1 MLDAPQAPD
10 ALARPPL
17 PDIVIDPPADPDR
30 PVAGDALFAAART
43 LLPVLETGRSLDA
56 AVLRDAMT
64 EAFGASDAEGAWVWK
79 DAYEAAEAAAVLF
92 MQRYGRGMRRTC
104 GAGED
109 GPRRMLA
116 MLEAVAALEPS
127 HTRRSEEQVRLQQFS
142 TPLPLAYA
150 ALQAAAV
157 RPGDV
162 VLEPSAG
169 TGMLAVMAQCALGNS
184 VTGNIHLNEYAP
196 TRARLLT
203 KLFPQAVVTAFN
215 AKTIADR
222 LHDVRPT
229 VVLMNPPFSATPG
242 VDRTRRNA
250 DLRHVRSA
258 ASMLPPGGRLV
269 TITSAHCAPGEAVG
283 RLDPPAR
290 CVFTMAI
297 DGRAYAR
304 RGTGFDTRL
313 TVLERGDGPTANL
326 DGAARA
332 ASAAELLDAIIAL
345 VPKRQPIAPVSAPAG
360 PHRDLFGKPVAPK
373 PAPRR
378 GPRSTSTPETR
389 QGHDWGPVGALTV
402 ETGPVE
408 PVAAD
413 GDSTANDTGPYAP
426 WRPGV
431 VRVPGAVEH
440 PTPLVQSA
448 AMAAVPHPVPAWR
461 PMLPERVVS
470 DGLLSDAQLE
480 SVVLAGEAHSRHLA
494 AQYRIG
500 SGWETVHRCPE
511 DSEDGEE
518 IDPSFV
524 TQDGET
530 LSEPVRFRRGWM
542 LGDGT
547 GCGKGRQVAAIILDN
562 RLRGR
567 KRALWLSQSDKLLED
582 ARRDWTA
589 LGGLE
594 SDVIPLG
601 NFRQGMEIPLDTGI
615 LFATYATLRSPSR
628 QGKPSRLGQIVEWLA
643 GSLDEEDRHAF
654 DGVIVFDEAHAMANA
669 AGSKSERGE
678 VKPSQQGRAGLR
690 LQNALPDARIA
701 YVSATGATTVPGLA
715 YAGRLGLW
723 AAGETPFEKRTDFV
737 TAMEAGG
744 VAAMEVVARDLKALG
759 LYQARALAY
768 DGIEVDILEHPLT
781 PEQRRIYDAYAD
793 AFKVIHANIEE
804 ALKATGIVQGE
815 DTLNKNAKA
824 AALSAFEGTKQRFF
838 GHLLTGMKCPSTI
851 RAIDADLA
859 AGRSAVVQLVST
871 GEALMERR
879 IADVPASEWDDLNI
893 DLTPRDAILSYLMH
907 AFPVQLQEPFTD
919 DGGNLLSRPAR
930 DADGNPVICKEAEDR
945 RDALIE
951 KLAALPPVP
960 TALDQIVQHF
970 GHEAV
975 AEITGRSR
983 RVLRI
988 TDAKGERLAL
998 RSRPA
1003 SANLAETAAF
1013 MDGEKRILVFSM
1025 AGGTGRSYHADL
1037 SCGNTER
1044 RIHYLLEPGWRAD
1057 QAIQGL
1063 GRTHRTH
1070 QASAPLFRPVTTDV
1084 KGERRFIATI
1094 ARRLDSLGAI
1104 TRGQRDSQTA
1114 MGGSDAALFRESDNL
1129 ESVYARAALRQF
1141 YGALWRGSIEG
1152 WTLERFEKA
1161 TGLKLTWEGSLKEDL
1176 PPMPR
1181 FLNRLLALPIAEQNQ
1196 LFAELEKRI
1205 ATNIE
1210 QAIEA
1215 GSYEV
1220 GVETVTADSLAIAG
1234 RETLYEHPGTG
1245 AATELVEIVRR
1256 DRLVPLTAE
1265 SALEIGER
1273 DPGPDGKPRLAVNAR
1288 SKRAAIVLPAPSRM
1302 LDDGGVTERV
1312 RLIRPAA
1319 AETMARAELDASNW
1333 RRADEAGWQRVWDAE
1348 IAGLPSHRES
1358 RFWLATGLLL
1368 PVAARGRAEDRR
1380 ARVLHAEVEGRGR
1393 RAGRAERERDV
1404 HIRVAGIALVARGRG
1419 EAQRKGRGRRGGVLH
1434 DEGVVIRAADRGR
1447 CGQIV
1452 AGFVLDVVAA
1462 REAQRHRGVQARK
1475 VAAGGGHV
1483 VGGGLGAR
1491 DRRHGGNRGGRSR
1504 DLEVRRIHVLHRLVE
1519 GYPPGQA
1526 VGTGRRGLRRLAR
1539 NRGHTRRGVVHY
1551 EAVVVRAADRGRA
1564 RQRIAGHVLD
1574 VVAAREAQR
1583 YRAVQARKVAAGDL
1597 DVVGGGLEA
1606 RDRRHDGNR
1615 GGRAGDLE
1623 VRRIHILHRLVERH
1637 PPFDAVGIG
1646 RRRGRRLALD
1656 RAHARRGGVRRRRY
1670 REDGGQGVEGPA

>member
-1 MLDAPQAPD
+1 MLDAHPAPD
-10 ALARPPL
+10 ALARPPV
-17 PDIVIDPPADPDR
+17 PSAAIDPPSMPAR
-30 PVAGDALFAAART
+30 PSPGDALFAAART
-43 LLPVLETGRSLDA
+43 LLPVLESGRTLDA
-56 AVLRDAMT
+56 ATLRDAMR
-64 EAFGASDAEGAWVWK
+64 EAFGTSDAAGGWVWK
-79 DAYEAAEAAAVLF
+79 DAYEAAEAACVLF
-92 MQRYGRGMRRTC
+92 LQRYGRGMRRTC
-104 GAGED
+104 GSGVD

-150 ALQAAAV
+150 ALQAAAI

-169 TGMLAVMAQCALGNS
+169 TGMLAVMAECALGDRAA
-184 VTGNIHLNEYAP
+184 GALHLNEYAQ

-203 KLFPQAVVTAFN
+203 RLFPEAAVTAFN
-215 AKTIADR
+215 AEAIADR
-222 LHDVRPT
+222 LRDVRPT
-229 VVLMNPPFSATPG
+229 VVLMNLPFSATPG
-242 VDRTRRNA
+242 VDRSRHDA

-269 TITSAHCAPGEAVG
+269 TITSAHCVLGDAVG

-313 TVLERGDGPTANL
+313 TVLERGAGPDVDL

-332 ASAAELLDAIIAL
+332 ANAAELLDAVIAR
-345 VPKRQPIAPVSAPAG
+345 VPKRQPIAPAPVSAGPA
-360 PHRDLFGKPVAPK
+360 RDLFGKPVAPK
-373 PAPRR
+373 PATRR
-378 GPRSTSTPETR
+378 GPRPASTPESR
-389 QGHDWGPVGALTV
+389 QFHDWGPISELVVEIGA
-402 ETGPVE
+402 VE
-408 PVAAD
+408 PIAAD
-413 GDSTANDTGPYAP
+413 ADSSANDAGPYAS
-426 WRPGV
+426 WRPGA

-448 AMAAVPHPVPAWR
+448 AMAAVPHPVPAYR
-461 PMLPERVVS
+461 PLLPERIVA

-480 SVVLAGEAHSRHLA
+480 SVVLAGEAHAWHLA
-494 AQYRIG
+494 AEYRIG
-500 SGWETVHRCPE
+500 SQWETVHRCRE
-511 DSEDGEE
+511 DADADEDV
-518 IDPSFV
+518 DTSLV
-524 TQDGET
+524 TAEGET

-567 KRALWLSQSDKLLED
+567 KKALWLSQSDKLLED

-594 SDVIPLG
+594 SDVIPLA
-601 NFRQGMEIPLDTGI
+601 NFRQGMEIPLDAGI

-628 QGKPSRLGQIVEWLA
+628 QGKPSRLDQIVDWLA

-678 VKPSQQGRAGLR
+678 TKPSQQGRAGLR

-701 YVSATGATTVPGLA
+701 YVSATGATTLPGLA

-723 AAGETPFEKRTDFV
+723 AAGETPFEKRTEFV
-737 TAMEAGG
+737 SAMEAGG

-781 PEQRRIYDAYAD
+781 PEQRRIYDAYAG

-804 ALKATGIVQGE
+804 ALAATGIVQGE
-815 DTLNKNAKA
+815 DTLNRNAKA

-975 AEITGRSR
+975 AEVTGRSR

-998 RSRPA
+998 RSRPG

-1129 ESVYARAALRQF
+1129 ESDYAKAALRQF

-1152 WTLERFEKA
+1152 WNVERFQKS
-1161 TGLKLTWEGSLKEDL
+1161 TGLKIVHEGGLKDDL
-1176 PPMPR
+1176 PPMPK

-1196 LFAELEKRI
+1196 LFAELESRI
-1205 ATNIE
+1205 ASNIE

-1220 GVETVTADSLAIAG
+1220 GVETVTADSLVVAG

-1265 SALEIGER
+1265 SALEIGNR
-1273 DPGPDGKPRLAVNAR
+1273 DPGSDGKPRLAVNAR
-1288 SKRAAIVLPAPSRM
+1288 SKRAAVILPAASRM
-1302 LDDGGVTERV
+1302 LDDGGVRERV
-1312 RLIRPAA
+1312 RLIRPAT
-1319 AETMARAELDASNW
+1319 AETMASAELDASNW
-1333 RRADEAGWQRVWDAE
+1333 RPAGEAAWRRVWDAE
-1348 IAGLPSHRES
+1348 IAGLPSHRDS

-1368 PVAARGRAEDRR
+1368 PVWDRLPEENM
-1380 ARVLHAEVEGRGR
+1380 RVR
-1393 RAGRAERERDV
+1393 RLTSDD
-1404 HIRVAGIALVARGRG
+1404 GIALIGRVLDAEQVRAVRQSFGLDGGPAMTGAEAFEAVMGRG
-1419 EAQRKGRGRRGGVLH
+1419 NALALANGW
-1434 DEGVVIRAADRGR
+1434 
-1447 CGQIV
+1447 
-1452 AGFVLDVVAA
+1452 
-1462 REAQRHRGVQARK
+1462 
-1475 VAAGGGHV
+1475 
-1483 VGGGLGAR
+1483 
-1491 DRRHGGNRGGRSR
+1491 
-1504 DLEVRRIHVLHRLVE
+1504 
-1519 GYPPGQA
+1519 
-1526 VGTGRRGLRRLAR
+1526 RLAR
-1539 NRGHTRRGVVHY
+1539 RRLMG
-1551 EAVVVRAADRGRA
+1551 ADR
-1564 RQRIAGHVLD
+1564 I
-1574 VVAAREAQR
+1574 E
-1583 YRAVQARKVAAGDL
+1583 
-1597 DVVGGGLEA
+1597 
-1606 RDRRHDGNR
+1606 
-1615 GGRAGDLE
+1615 
-1623 VRRIHILHRLVERH
+1623 I
-1637 PPFDAVGIG
+1637 
-1646 RRRGRRLALD
+1646 
-1656 RAHARRGGVRRRRY
+1656 
-1670 REDGGQGVEGPA
+1670 EGPADTDLPALRRMGCTVEIVSFRARIFAPNAGAVERILDRWPLAA

>member
-1 MLDAPQAPD
+1 MLDARTAPD

-17 PDIVIDPPADPDR
+17 PALATDPSKPPAR
-30 PVAGDALFAAART
+30 PSAGDALYATAQT
-43 LLPVLETGRSLDA
+43 LLPVLEAGRPLDA
-56 AVLRDAMT
+56 ETLRDAMT
-64 EAFGASDAEGAWVWK
+64 RAFGASDAEGGWVWK
-79 DAYEAAEAAAVLF
+79 DAYEAAEGAAVLF
-92 MQRYGRGMRRTC
+92 LQRYGRGMRRNA
-104 GAGED
+104 GAGTD

-116 MLEAVAALEPS
+116 MLETVAALEPS

-157 RPGDV
+157 RPGDT

-184 VTGNIHLNEYAP
+184 ATGNLHLNEYAP

-203 KLFPQAVVTAFN
+203 KLFPEAVVTAFN
-215 AKTIADR
+215 AETIADR
-222 LHDVRPT
+222 LRDVRPT

-242 VDRTRRNA
+242 VDRITRDA

-269 TITSAHCAPGEAVG
+269 TITSAHCAPGDTVG

-313 TVLERGDGPTANL
+313 TVLERGAGPAVDV

-332 ASAAELLDAIIAL
+332 TDATELLDAVIGC
-345 VPKRQPIAPVSAPAG
+345 VPKRQPIAPMPVPAG
-360 PHRDLFGKPVAPK
+360 PARDLFGKPVAPK
-373 PAPRR
+373 PAKR
-378 GPRSTSTPETR
+378 GPKHASTPETR
-389 QGHDWGPVGALTV
+389 QAHDWGPVTELAL
-402 ETGPVE
+402 ETGP
-408 PVAAD
+408 
-413 GDSTANDTGPYAP
+413 GDPSAESPANDAGPYAP

-461 PMLPERVVS
+461 PMLPERVVT

-480 SVVLAGEAHSRHLA
+480 SVVLAGEAYSRHLA
-494 AQYRIG
+494 AEYRIG
-500 SGWETVHRCPE
+500 SQWETVHRCPQDGDE
-511 DSEDGEE
+511 GEE
-518 IDPSFV
+518 IDTSFV
-524 TQDGET
+524 TAEGET

-567 KRALWLSQSDKLLED
+567 KKALWLSHSDKLLED

-601 NFRQGMEIPLDTGI
+601 NFRQGMEIPLDEGI

-628 QGKPSRLGQIVEWLA
+628 QGKPSRLEQIVEWLA

-654 DGVIVFDEAHAMANA
+654 DGPIVFDEAHAMANA

-678 VKPSQQGRAGLR
+678 TRPSQQGRAGLR

-701 YVSATGATTVPGLA
+701 YVSATGATTLPGLA

-723 AAGETPFEKRTDFV
+723 AAGETPFEKRVEFV
-737 TAMEAGG
+737 SAMEAGG

-768 DGIEVDILEHPLT
+768 DGIEVEILEHPLT

-815 DTLNKNAKA
+815 DTLNRNAKA

-851 RAIDADLA
+851 RAIQADLA
-859 AGRSAVVQLVST
+859 AARSAVVQLVST

-879 IADVPASEWDDLNI
+879 IADVPVSEWDDLNI

-975 AEITGRSR
+975 AEVTGRSR

-1013 MDGEKRILVFSM
+1013 MEGEKRILVFSM

-1070 QASAPLFRPVTTDV
+1070 QASAPMFRPVTTNV

-1152 WTLERFEKA
+1152 WNLERFEKA
-1161 TGLKLTWEGSLKEDL
+1161 TGLKLTWEGSLKDDL

-1196 LFAELEKRI
+1196 LFAELEDRI
-1205 ATNIE
+1205 AANIE

-1220 GVETVTADSLAIAG
+1220 GVETVTADSLAVAG

-1256 DRLVPLTAE
+1256 DKLVPLTAE

-1273 DPGPDGKPRLAVNAR
+1273 DPGPDNKPRLAVNAR
-1288 SKRAAIVLPAPSRM
+1288 SKRAAVVLPASSRM
-1302 LDDGGVTERV
+1302 IDDGGVQERV
-1312 RLIRPAA
+1312 RLIRPATG
-1319 AETMARAELDASNW
+1319 ETMARAELDASNW
-1333 RRADEAGWQRVWDAE
+1333 RRADEAGWRRVWDAE

-1368 PVAARGRAEDRR
+1368 PVWDRLPEENMR
-1380 ARVLHAEVEGRGR
+1380 VRRLTSDDGISLIGRVLDAEQVRAVRAGFGLDGGPAMTGKEAFEAVMGRGNALPLANGWRLARRRLMGADRIEVEGPS
-1393 RAGRAERERDV
+1393 DTDMD
-1404 HIRVAGIALVARGRG
+1404 ALKRMGCTV
-1419 EAQRKGRGRRGGVLH
+1419 E
-1434 DEGVVIRAADRGR
+1434 
-1447 CGQIV
+1447 IV
-1452 AGFVLDVVAA
+1452 SF
-1462 REAQRHRGVQARK
+1462 
-1475 VAAGGGHV
+1475 
-1483 VGGGLGAR
+1483 
-1491 DRRHGGNRGGRSR
+1491 
-1504 DLEVRRIHVLHRLVE
+1504 
-1519 GYPPGQA
+1519 
-1526 VGTGRRGLRRLAR
+1526 
-1539 NRGHTRRGVVHY
+1539 
-1551 EAVVVRAADRGRA
+1551 RA
-1564 RQRIAGHVLD
+1564 RIFAPNAAAMKRI
-1574 VVAAREAQR
+1574 
-1583 YRAVQARKVAAGDL
+1583 
-1597 DVVGGGLEA
+1597 
-1606 RDRRHDGNR
+1606 
-1615 GGRAGDLE
+1615 
-1623 VRRIHILHRLVERH
+1623 
-1637 PPFDAVGIG
+1637 
-1646 RRRGRRLALD
+1646 LD
-1656 RAHARRGGVRRRRY
+1656 RWPLAA
-1670 REDGGQGVEGPA
+1670 

>member
-1 MLDAPQAPD
+1 MLDAHPAPD
-10 ALARPPL
+10 ALARPPV
-17 PDIVIDPPADPDR
+17 PAAVIDPPASPDR
-30 PVAGDALFAAART
+30 PSPGDALFSAAQA
-43 LLPVLETGRSLDA
+43 LLPMLEAGRPLDA
-56 AVLRDAMT
+56 ATLRDAMR

-79 DAYEAAEAAAVLF
+79 DAYEVAEAACVLF
-92 MQRYGRGMRRTC
+92 LQRYGRGMRRTC
-104 GAGED
+104 GAD

-142 TPLPLAYA
+142 TPLPLAYV
-150 ALQAAAV
+150 ALQAAAI
-157 RPGDV
+157 RPGDT

-169 TGMLAVMAQCALGNS
+169 TGMLAVMGECALGDRA
-184 VTGNIHLNEYAP
+184 TGALHLNEYAQ

-203 KLFPQAVVTAFN
+203 RLFPEAAVTAFN
-215 AKTIADR
+215 AEAIADR
-222 LHDVRPT
+222 LRDVRPT

-242 VDRTRRNA
+242 VDRSRHDA

-269 TITSAHCAPGEAVG
+269 TITSAHCVLGDAVG

-313 TVLERGDGPTANL
+313 TVLERGAGPAVEL
-326 DGAARA
+326 DGTARA
-332 ASAAELLDAIIAL
+332 ANAAELLDAVIAQ
-345 VPKRQPIAPVSAPAG
+345 VPKRQPIAPAPVPAG
-360 PHRDLFGKPVAPK
+360 PARDLFGKPVAPK
-373 PAPRR
+373 PATRR
-378 GPRSTSTPETR
+378 GPKPVSTPETR
-389 QGHDWGPVGALTV
+389 RSHDWGPISELMV
-402 ETGPVE
+402 ETGAVE
-408 PVAAD
+408 PIAPDAP
-413 GDSTANDTGPYAP
+413 ANDAGPYAP

-431 VRVPGAVEH
+431 VRVPEAVEH

-448 AMAAVPHPVPAWR
+448 AMAAVPHPAPAYR
-461 PMLPERVVS
+461 PMLPERVVTE
-470 DGLLSDAQLE
+470 GLLSDAQLE
-480 SVVLAGEAHSRHLA
+480 SVVLAGEAHARHLA
-494 AQYRIG
+494 AEYRIG
-500 SGWETVHRCPE
+500 SQWETVHRCR
-511 DSEDGEE
+511 EDGEDDGDE
-518 IDPSFV
+518 IDTSLV
-524 TQDGET
+524 TTEGET

-601 NFRQGMEIPLDTGI
+601 NFRQVMEIPLSEGI

-628 QGKPSRLGQIVEWLA
+628 QGKPSRLDQIVEWLA
-643 GSLDEEDRHAF
+643 GSLDEEDRHGF
-654 DGVIVFDEAHAMANA
+654 DGVIVFDESHAMANA

-678 VKPSQQGRAGLR
+678 TKPSQQGRAGLR

-701 YVSATGATTVPGLA
+701 YVSATGATTLPGLA

-723 AAGETPFEKRTDFV
+723 AAGETPFEKRVEFV
-737 TAMEAGG
+737 SAMEAGG

-781 PEQRRIYDAYAD
+781 PEQRRIYDAYAG

-815 DTLNKNAKA
+815 DTLNRNAKA

-859 AGRSAVVQLVST
+859 GGRSAVVQLVST

-930 DADGNPVICKEAEDR
+930 DADGNPVVCKEAEDR

-975 AEITGRSR
+975 AEVTGRSR

-988 TDAKGERLAL
+988 TDARGERLAL
-998 RSRPA
+998 RSRPG

-1129 ESVYARAALRQF
+1129 ESDYAKAALRQF

-1152 WTLERFEKA
+1152 WNVERFQKS
-1161 TGLKLTWEGSLKEDL
+1161 TGLKIVHEGGLKDDL
-1176 PPMPR
+1176 PPMPK

-1205 ATNIE
+1205 ASNIE
-1210 QAIEA
+1210 AAIEA

-1220 GVETVTADSLAIAG
+1220 GVETVTADSLTIAG
-1234 RETLYEHPGTG
+1234 RETLFEHPGTG

-1256 DRLVPLTAE
+1256 DRLVPLTADA
-1265 SALEIGER
+1265 ALEIGEG

-1288 SKRAAIVLPAPSRM
+1288 SKRAAVILPAASRM
-1302 LDDGGVTERV
+1302 LDDGGVKERV
-1312 RLIRPAA
+1312 RLIRPAT

-1333 RRADEAGWQRVWDAE
+1333 RRADQAGWRRVWDAE
-1348 IAGLPSHRES
+1348 IAGLPSHRDS

-1368 PVAARGRAEDRR
+1368 PVWDRLPEENM
-1380 ARVLHAEVEGRGR
+1380 RVR
-1393 RAGRAERERDV
+1393 RLTSDD
-1404 HIRVAGIALVARGRG
+1404 GIALIGRVLDAEQVRAVRQSFGLGGGPAMTGAEAFEAVMGRG
-1419 EAQRKGRGRRGGVLH
+1419 NALALANGW
-1434 DEGVVIRAADRGR
+1434 
-1447 CGQIV
+1447 
-1452 AGFVLDVVAA
+1452 
-1462 REAQRHRGVQARK
+1462 
-1475 VAAGGGHV
+1475 
-1483 VGGGLGAR
+1483 
-1491 DRRHGGNRGGRSR
+1491 
-1504 DLEVRRIHVLHRLVE
+1504 
-1519 GYPPGQA
+1519 
-1526 VGTGRRGLRRLAR
+1526 RLAR
-1539 NRGHTRRGVVHY
+1539 RRLMG
-1551 EAVVVRAADRGRA
+1551 ADR
-1564 RQRIAGHVLD
+1564 I
-1574 VVAAREAQR
+1574 E
-1583 YRAVQARKVAAGDL
+1583 
-1597 DVVGGGLEA
+1597 
-1606 RDRRHDGNR
+1606 
-1615 GGRAGDLE
+1615 
-1623 VRRIHILHRLVERH
+1623 I
-1637 PPFDAVGIG
+1637 
-1646 RRRGRRLALD
+1646 
-1656 RAHARRGGVRRRRY
+1656 
-1670 REDGGQGVEGPA
+1670 EGPADTDLPALRRMGCTVEIVSFRARIFAPNAGAVERILDRWPLAV

>member
-1 MLDAPQAPD
+1 
-10 ALARPPL
+10 
-17 PDIVIDPPADPDR
+17 
-30 PVAGDALFAAART
+30 
-43 LLPVLETGRSLDA
+43 
-56 AVLRDAMT
+56 
-64 EAFGASDAEGAWVWK
+64 
-79 DAYEAAEAAAVLF
+79 
-92 MQRYGRGMRRTC
+92 
-104 GAGED
+104 
-109 GPRRMLA
+109 
-116 MLEAVAALEPS
+116 
-127 HTRRSEEQVRLQQFS
+127 
-142 TPLPLAYA
+142 
-150 ALQAAAV
+150 
-157 RPGDV
+157 
-162 VLEPSAG
+162 
-169 TGMLAVMAQCALGNS
+169 
-184 VTGNIHLNEYAP
+184 
-196 TRARLLT
+196 
-203 KLFPQAVVTAFN
+203 
-215 AKTIADR
+215 
-222 LHDVRPT
+222 
-229 VVLMNPPFSATPG
+229 MNPPFSATPG
-242 VDRTRRNA
+242 VDRITRDA

-269 TITSAHCAPGEAVG
+269 TITSAHCAPGDTVE

-304 RGTGFDTRL
+304 RGTGFETRL
-313 TVLERGDGPTANL
+313 TVLERGAGPAVDIDGT
-326 DGAARA
+326 ARA
-332 ASAAELLDAIIAL
+332 ENAAEVARRRYRTGAEAAADRAC
-345 VPKRQPIAPVSAPAG
+345 PGFRQARP
-360 PHRDLFGKPVAPK
+360 RDLFGKPVAPK
-373 PAPRR
+373 PANAPGSQTRFDALRR
-378 GPRSTSTPETR
+378 GRRMTGGRLRSWS
-389 QGHDWGPVGALTV
+389 V

-408 PVAAD
+408 PVADDAD
-413 GDSTANDTGPYAP
+413 VRPPSGPYAP
-426 WRPGV
+426 VAARRCAGAGRGRASDAAGP
-431 VRVPGAVEH
+431 VRRHGRRAASGARESSDA
-440 PTPLVQSA
+440 Q
-448 AMAAVPHPVPAWR
+448 
-461 PMLPERVVS
+461 PERVVTEAQ
-470 DGLLSDAQLE
+470 LSDAQL
-480 SVVLAGEAHSRHLA
+480 GERRPGGRSPFAPPRGG
-494 AQYRIG
+494 IP
-500 SGWETVHRCPE
+500 HRLPVG
-511 DSEDGEE
+511 DRPPLQRTTLTKGEE
-518 IDPSFV
+518 IDTSFV
-524 TQDGET
+524 TAEGET

-601 NFRQGMEIPLDTGI
+601 NFRAGMEIPLDEGI

-628 QGKPSRLGQIVEWLA
+628 QGRPSRLDQIVEWLA
-643 GSLDEEDRHAF
+643 GSLDEEARHAF
-654 DGVIVFDEAHAMANA
+654 DGPIVFDEAHAMANA

-678 VKPSQQGRAGLR
+678 TKPSQQGRAGLR

-701 YVSATGATTVPGLA
+701 YVSATGATTLPGLA

-723 AAGETPFEKRTDFV
+723 GAGETPFESRVEFV
-737 TAMEAGG
+737 SAMEAGG

-793 AFKVIHANIEE
+793 AFKVIHRNIEE

-815 DTLNKNAKA
+815 DTLNRNAKS

-838 GHLLTGMKCPSTI
+838 GHLLTGMKCPSLI
-851 RAIDADLA
+851 RAVEADLG

-879 IADVPASEWDDLNI
+879 IAEIPASEWDDLNI

-919 DGGNLLSRPAR
+919 DGGNLMSRAAT
-930 DADGNPVICKEAEDR
+930 DADGNPVICKEAEAR

-975 AEITGRSR
+975 AEVTGRSR

-1141 YGALWRGSIEG
+1141 YSALWRGSIEG
-1152 WTLERFEKA
+1152 WNVERFQDS
-1161 TGLKLTWEGSLKEDL
+1161 TGLKIVHEGGLKDDL

-1196 LFAELEKRI
+1196 LFAELEERI
-1205 ATNIE
+1205 AANIE

-1220 GVETVTADSLAIAG
+1220 GVETVTADSLTIAG

-1256 DRLVPLTAE
+1256 DKLVPLTAE
-1265 SALEIGER
+1265 AALEIGER

-1288 SKRAAIVLPAPSRM
+1288 SKRAAVVLPAPSRM
-1302 LDDGGVTERV
+1302 FDDGGVQERV
-1312 RLIRPAA
+1312 RLVRPATR
-1319 AETMARAELDASNW
+1319 ETMARAELDTSNW
-1333 RRADEAGWQRVWDAE
+1333 RRSDERHWRTLWDHE
-1348 IAGLPSHRES
+1348 IGELPSHRES

-1368 PVAARGRAEDRR
+1368 PVWDRLPAENMRVRR
-1380 ARVLHAEVEGRGR
+1380 LTADPGSGVPAPASGPGAQATGESLIGRVLDAEQVSAVRTSFGLDGGP
-1393 RAGRAERERDV
+1393 AMTGP
-1404 HIRVAGIALVARGRG
+1404 
-1419 EAQRKGRGRRGGVLH
+1419 EAFEAVM
-1434 DEGVVIRAADRGR
+1434 DRGNALALANGWR
-1447 CGQIV
+1447 
-1452 AGFVLDVVAA
+1452 LA
-1462 REAQRHRGVQARK
+1462 R
-1475 VAAGGGHV
+1475 
-1483 VGGGLGAR
+1483 
-1491 DRRHGGNRGGRSR
+1491 RRLMGGNRIEIEGPVDT
-1504 DLEVRRIHVLHRLVE
+1504 DL
-1519 GYPPGQA
+1519 PA
-1526 VGTGRRGLRRLAR
+1526 LRRMGCTAEIVSWRTRVFAPNADAIERILERWPLA
-1539 NRGHTRRGVVHY
+1539 
-1551 EAVVVRAADRGRA
+1551 A
-1564 RQRIAGHVLD
+1564 
-1574 VVAAREAQR
+1574 
-1583 YRAVQARKVAAGDL
+1583 
-1597 DVVGGGLEA
+1597 
-1606 RDRRHDGNR
+1606 
-1615 GGRAGDLE
+1615 
-1623 VRRIHILHRLVERH
+1623 
-1637 PPFDAVGIG
+1637 
-1646 RRRGRRLALD
+1646 
-1656 RAHARRGGVRRRRY
+1656 
-1670 REDGGQGVEGPA
+1670 

>member
-17 PDIVIDPPADPDR
+17 PPTAIDPPASPAR

-43 LLPVLETGRSLDA
+43 LLPVLEAGRPFDA
-56 AVLRDAMT
+56 ATLRDAMT
-64 EAFGASDAEGAWVWK
+64 EAFGATDAAGAWVWK
-79 DAYEAAEAAAVLF
+79 DAYEAAEAAVVIF
-92 MQRYGRGMRRTC
+92 MRRYGRGMRRNA
-104 GAGED
+104 GAG

-116 MLEAVAALEPS
+116 MLDALAALEPS

-150 ALQAAAV
+150 ALQAAAI
-157 RPGDV
+157 RPGDT

-169 TGMLAVMAQCALGNS
+169 TGMLAVMAECALGNKAAGH
-184 VTGNIHLNEYAP
+184 VHLNEYARV
-196 TRARLLT
+196 RARLLT
-203 KLFPQAVVTAFN
+203 QLFPQAVVTAFD
-215 AKTIADR
+215 AEAIADR
-222 LHDVRPT
+222 LRDVRPT
-229 VVLMNPPFSATPG
+229 VVLMNPPFSVTPG
-242 VDRTRRNA
+242 VDRIRHDA

-258 ASMLPPGGRLV
+258 VSMLPPGGRLV
-269 TITSAHCAPGEAVG
+269 AITSAHCVPGDAAWTAAFARLDG
-283 RLDPPAR
+283 RDASDPPAR

-313 TVLERGDGPTANL
+313 TVLERSSEPGNAVDRE
-326 DGAARA
+326 ARA
-332 ASAAELLDAIIAL
+332 ANAAELLDAVVSR
-345 VPKRQPIAPVSAPAG
+345 VPPRLPVETMPIAAPPAPAG
-360 PHRDLFGKPVAPK
+360 PARDLFGKAVAPAKPRGPK
-373 PAPRR
+373 PA
-378 GPRSTSTPETR
+378 STPQTR
-389 QGHDWGPVGALTV
+389 QAHDWGTVSELAL

-413 GDSTANDTGPYAP
+413 AESSAANDTGPYAP
-426 WRPGV
+426 WRPGA
-431 VRVPGAVEH
+431 VRAPGAVAH

-448 AMAAVPHPVPAWR
+448 AMAAVPHPAPAYR
-461 PMLPERVVS
+461 PMLPERVVA
-470 DGLLSDAQLE
+470 DGLLSDAQIE
-480 SVVLAGEAHSRHLA
+480 SIVLAGDAHNRHLV

-511 DSEDGEE
+511 DGDDEE
-518 IDPSFV
+518 IDTSFV
-524 TQDGET
+524 TSDGET

-547 GCGKGRQVAAIILDN
+547 GCGKGRQVAAIILDH

-601 NFRQGMEIPLDTGI
+601 NFRQGMEIPLDAGI

-628 QGKPSRLGQIVEWLA
+628 QGKPSRLDQIVEWLA

-678 VKPSQQGRAGLR
+678 TKPSQQGRAGLR

-701 YVSATGATTVPGLA
+701 YVSATGATTLPGLA

-723 AAGETPFEKRTDFV
+723 GAGETPFETRVEFV
-737 TAMEAGG
+737 SAMEAGG

-768 DGIEVDILEHPLT
+768 DGVEVDILEHPLS
-781 PEQRRIYDAYAD
+781 PEQRRIYDAYAG
-793 AFKVIHANIEE
+793 AFKVIHANIEA
-804 ALKATGIVQGE
+804 ALEATGIVQGE
-815 DTLNKNAKA
+815 DTLNKNAKS

-838 GHLLTGMKCPSTI
+838 GHLLTGMKCPSLI
-851 RAIDADLA
+851 GAVEADLD

-879 IADVPASEWDDLNI
+879 IAEIPASEWDDLNI
-893 DLTPRDAILSYLMH
+893 DLTPRDGILSFLMH

-919 DGGNLLSRPAR
+919 DDGNLMSRPAT
-930 DADGNPVICKEAEDR
+930 DVDGNPIVCKEAEEQ

-960 TALDQIVQHF
+960 TALDQIVQKF

-975 AEITGRSR
+975 AEVTGRSR

-988 TDAKGERLAL
+988 TDARGERLAL
-998 RSRPA
+998 RSRPG

-1037 SCGNTER
+1037 SCANTER

-1129 ESVYARAALRQF
+1129 ESAYAKAALRQF
-1141 YGALWRGSIEG
+1141 YSALWRGRIEG
-1152 WTLERFEKA
+1152 WNAERFQES
-1161 TGLKLTWEGSLKEDL
+1161 TGLKIVHEGGLKDEL
-1176 PPMPR
+1176 PPMPK

-1196 LFAELEKRI
+1196 LFAELEERI
-1205 ATNIE
+1205 AANIE

-1220 GVETVTADSLAIAG
+1220 GVETVTADSLIVAG

-1256 DRLVPLTAE
+1256 DKLVPLSADA
-1265 SALEIGER
+1265 ALEIGGR
-1273 DPGPDGKPRLAVNAR
+1273 DPGPDGKPRLVVNTR
-1288 SKRAAIVLPAPSRM
+1288 SKRAAVLLPAPSRM
-1302 LDDGGVTERV
+1302 LEDGGVQERV
-1312 RLIRPAA
+1312 QLIRPANRDRMA
-1319 AETMARAELDASNW
+1319 QAEFTASNW
-1333 RRADEAGWQRVWDAE
+1333 GRTDERRWRMLWDHE
-1348 IAGLPSHRES
+1348 TGELPSHRES
-1358 RFWLATGLLL
+1358 RFWLASGLLL
-1368 PVAARGRAEDRR
+1368 PVWDRLPAENMRVRR
-1380 ARVLHAEVEGRGR
+1380 LTS
-1393 RAGRAERERDV
+1393 DD
-1404 HIRVAGIALVARGRG
+1404 GIALIGR
-1419 EAQRKGRGRRGGVLH
+1419 VLDAEQVH
-1434 DEGVVIRAADRGR
+1434 SVR
-1447 CGQIV
+1447 
-1452 AGFVLDVVAA
+1452 AGFGLDGGPAMTGAEAFAA
-1462 REAQRHRGVQARK
+1462 VMERGNALSL
-1475 VAAGGGHV
+1475 ANGW
-1483 VGGGLGAR
+1483 
-1491 DRRHGGNRGGRSR
+1491 
-1504 DLEVRRIHVLHRLVE
+1504 
-1519 GYPPGQA
+1519 
-1526 VGTGRRGLRRLAR
+1526 RLAR
-1539 NRGHTRRGVVHY
+1539 RRLMG
-1551 EAVVVRAADRGRA
+1551 
-1564 RQRIAGHVLD
+1564 
-1574 VVAAREAQR
+1574 
-1583 YRAVQARKVAAGDL
+1583 
-1597 DVVGGGLEA
+1597 
-1606 RDRRHDGNR
+1606 RDRI
-1615 GGRAGDLE
+1615 E
-1623 VRRIHILHRLVERH
+1623 I
-1637 PPFDAVGIG
+1637 
-1646 RRRGRRLALD
+1646 
-1656 RAHARRGGVRRRRY
+1656 
-1670 REDGGQGVEGPA
+1670 EGPADTDLPALRRMGCTVEIVSFRARIFAPKAEALERLLDRWPLAA